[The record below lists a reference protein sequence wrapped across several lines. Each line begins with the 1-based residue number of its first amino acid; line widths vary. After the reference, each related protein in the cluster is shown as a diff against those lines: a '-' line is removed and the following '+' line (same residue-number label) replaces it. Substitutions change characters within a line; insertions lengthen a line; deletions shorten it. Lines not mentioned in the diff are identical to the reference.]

1 MDVSHWPPSAPQARC
16 EGSCTDV
23 RASVTEGRTIP
34 AEARSRWTSAENR
47 AREDIS
53 AVVTEVIRPGLEDT
67 TLKPWFHFFPLE
79 NLYFWTHSTRW
90 DVMGPHLRFH
100 LHLYPWGT
108 LHLTPFNCLF
118 SPAYNL
124 ALKFE
129 SQPPR
134 NFQSIHSLPAGK
146 ELQVKFCL
154 LCITYGRN
162 SYFASNFNS
171 LELKIKHRYMW
182 SASVQGMNT
191 QNIESK
197 KYAAICSNRSG
208 LWPTGQIDAFLPQN
222 PFFSRHIR
230 ESFEVPGFSSIKCC
244 SCCKST
250 LRQHKTLTIY
260 NTRPCFSEK
269 RCI

>member
-1 MDVSHWPPSAPQARC
+1 MWWDHTWGFIYICTLDVHHIW
-16 EGSCTDV
+16 
-23 RASVTEGRTIP
+23 
-34 AEARSRWTSAENR
+34 
-47 AREDIS
+47 
-53 AVVTEVIRPGLEDT
+53 
-67 TLKPWFHFFPLE
+67 
-79 NLYFWTHSTRW
+79 
-90 DVMGPHLRFH
+90 
-100 LHLYPWGT
+100 LHLAACFPQLTVLPW
-108 LHLTPFNCLF
+108 NS
-118 SPAYNL
+118 SP
-124 ALKFE
+124 
-129 SQPPR
+129 
-134 NFQSIHSLPAGK
+134 SLP
-146 ELQVKFCL
+146 VTSSPFIHYL
-154 LCITYGRN
+154 LAKNCRLNSVSFVSLTGVN
-162 SYFASNFNS
+162 SYFAGNFNS
-171 LELKIKHRYMW
+171 LELKIKHRYIW

-230 ESFEVPGFSSIKCC
+230 ESFEVPGFSSIKRC